1 MRACVHAC
9 MRACVHVCRDI
20 PDKGAVGMGYLKMT
34 EKNSQRWENKLGMT
48 EGVEW
53 P

>member
-1 MRACVHAC
+1 MHAC

-34 EKNSQRWENKLGMT
+34 ENSQRWENKLGMT